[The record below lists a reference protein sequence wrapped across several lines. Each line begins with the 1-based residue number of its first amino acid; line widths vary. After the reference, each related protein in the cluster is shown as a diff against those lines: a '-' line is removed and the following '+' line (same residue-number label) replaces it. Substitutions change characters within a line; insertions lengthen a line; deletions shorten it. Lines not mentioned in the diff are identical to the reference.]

1 MHQRIYLDNAATSYP
16 KAPGVGQA
24 MAAYLSNNGANLGRG
39 SYESGYAVMEQVQRV
54 REQLATLFGA
64 SDARLVTFSLNV
76 TAALNVFIAGM
87 LNPDDHVLISGM
99 EHNAVVRALVLHHIS
114 YSVIPCD
121 EIGRVIPELL
131 PSLVTN
137 KTKALIITSAS
148 NVTGTIQ
155 NVTELGRLAHQYGL
169 LVCVDTAQG
178 SPTVTCKLDESC
190 IDAIAFT
197 GHKGLLGPTGTGGL
211 VLSKSVA
218 SMIQPMI
225 GGGTGSFSDQLT
237 MSPTFPD
244 RLEAGTQ
251 NIVGILGLGKALEF
265 VNNQGSMALQMTDRL
280 LKYLLEEKRVRIIG
294 SKRIQDRTPTIS
306 IDVPSRDNA
315 QIAFALSQ
323 EWGIET
329 RVGLHCAPLAHST
342 MHTLPTGTIR
352 FSPGYATTEEE
363 INQTITALQ
372 AVLSWV

>member
-1 MHQRIYLDNAATSYP
+1 MQQRIYLDNAATSFP
-16 KAPGVGQA
+16 KAPGVAQA
-24 MAAYLSNNGANLGRG
+24 MATYLLSNGANLGRG
-39 SYESGYAVMEQVQRV
+39 SYDSGYEVMEQVQRV

-64 SDARLVTFSLNV
+64 SDARMVTFSLNV
-76 TAALNVFIAGM
+76 THALNVFITGM

-99 EHNAVVRALVLHHIS
+99 EHNAVVRALVLHRFS
-114 YSVIPCD
+114 YSIIPCD
-121 EIGRVIPELL
+121 EIGRVLSELL
-131 PSLVTN
+131 PSLVTS

-155 NVTELGRLAHQYGL
+155 PVTELGKLAHQYGL

-178 SPTVTCKLDESC
+178 SPTVDCKLASDC

-211 VLSKSVA
+211 VLSELVA
-218 SMIQPMI
+218 ERIRPMI

-265 VNNQGSMALQMTDRL
+265 DQGEQAKRMTDRL
-280 LKYLLEEKRVRIIG
+280 LQYLREEKRVRIIG
-294 SKRIQDRTPTIS
+294 SNHLEDRTATIS
-306 IDVPSRDNA
+306 IDVPNTDNA
-315 QIAFALSQ
+315 HIAFALSQ

-329 RVGLHCAPLAHST
+329 RVGLHCAPLAHT
-342 MHTLPTGTIR
+342 AMHTLHKGTVR
-352 FSPGYATTEEE
+352 FSAGYATTEAE
-363 INQTITALQ
+363 IDVTIGALQ
-372 AVLSWV
+372 TVLSRI

>member
-1 MHQRIYLDNAATSYP
+1 MQQRIYLDNAATSFP
-16 KAPGVGQA
+16 KAPGVAQA
-24 MAAYLSNNGANLGRG
+24 MATYLLSNGANLGRG
-39 SYESGYAVMEQVQRV
+39 SYDSGYEVMEQVQRV

-64 SDARLVTFSLNV
+64 SDARMVTFSLNV
-76 TAALNVFIAGM
+76 THALNVFITGM

-99 EHNAVVRALVLHHIS
+99 EHNAVVRALVLHRIS
-114 YSVIPCD
+114 YSIIPCD
-121 EIGRVIPELL
+121 EIGRVLSELL
-131 PSLVTN
+131 PSLVTS

-155 NVTELGRLAHQYGL
+155 PVTELGKLAHQYGL

-178 SPTVTCKLDESC
+178 SPTVDCKLASDC

-211 VLSKSVA
+211 VLSELVA
-218 SMIQPMI
+218 ERIRPMI

-265 VNNQGSMALQMTDRL
+265 DQGEQAKRMTDRL
-280 LKYLLEEKRVRIIG
+280 LQYLREEKRVRIIG
-294 SKRIQDRTPTIS
+294 SNHLEDRTATIS
-306 IDVPSRDNA
+306 IDVTNADNA
-315 QIAFALSQ
+315 HIAFALSQ

-329 RVGLHCAPLAHST
+329 RVGLHCAPLAHT
-342 MHTLPTGTIR
+342 AMHTLHTGTVR

-363 INQTITALQ
+363 IDVTIGALQ
-372 AVLSWV
+372 TVLSRT

>member
-1 MHQRIYLDNAATSYP
+1 MQQRIYLDNAATSFP
-16 KAPGVGQA
+16 KAPGVAQA
-24 MAAYLSNNGANLGRG
+24 MANYLLSNGANLGRG
-39 SYESGYAVMEQVQRV
+39 SYDSGYEVMEQVQRV

-64 SDARLVTFSLNV
+64 SDARMVTFSLNV
-76 TAALNVFIAGM
+76 THALNVFITGM

-99 EHNAVVRALVLHHIS
+99 EHNAVVRALILHRIS
-114 YSVIPCD
+114 YSIIPCD
-121 EIGRVIPELL
+121 EIGRVLSELL
-131 PSLVTN
+131 PSLVTS

-155 NVTELGRLAHQYGL
+155 PVTELGKLAHQYGL

-178 SPTVTCKLDESC
+178 SPTVDCKLASDC

-211 VLSKSVA
+211 VLSELVA
-218 SMIQPMI
+218 ERIRPMI

-265 VNNQGSMALQMTDRL
+265 DQGEQAKRMTDRL
-280 LKYLLEEKRVRIIG
+280 LQYLREEKRVRIIG
-294 SKRIQDRTPTIS
+294 SKRLEDRTATIS
-306 IDVPSRDNA
+306 IDVPNADNA
-315 QIAFALSQ
+315 HIAFALSQ

-329 RVGLHCAPLAHST
+329 RVGLHCAPLAHT
-342 MHTLPTGTIR
+342 AMHTLHTGTVR

-363 INQTITALQ
+363 IDVTIGALQ
-372 AVLSWV
+372 TVLSRT